1 MKISIVLL
9 CSGLTA
15 SIGFAESG
23 TLILEQALELAR
35 QSSPEL
41 RAAQMVAQSAVKG
54 VDASGLWENPKLE
67 FEAEGL
73 GWDNDLFSDGEYTL
87 GLKQEFQR
95 GGKRAKER
103 AIALQSIGVADF
115 VAQEKKLDLDTRVR
129 VAFIELMV
137 QQETGKV
144 RAEQEQLGRA
154 FIEVAKRRHQAGGGS
169 ELDVVQAELA
179 LEEIILL
186 QTCCFGDLLA
196 AKERLASLIGIPVLE
211 LGELSADFYAL
222 NPVEGLS
229 VGSEYPSLRRLD
241 AEVDK
246 IRAEAQ
252 YAKAQDVSNV
262 SLTGGYRYEAA
273 GDINT
278 FVFSASMPLSFNK
291 RGQAEY
297 AANMLRANAVQAER
311 EDVLRR
317 LQMELDTHRALYN
330 GAEKQVELTIT
341 KLLPKAEQAY
351 ELSREGYDIGRF
363 SWIELIAAHQNLAD
377 IRIRYIESL
386 REAHLAYAQISK
398 FSEEGI

>member
-1 MKISIVLL
+1 MKRFIVLL
-9 CSGLTA
+9 FGGLAA

-23 TLILEQALELAR
+23 PLTLEQALARAR
-35 QSSPEL
+35 QNSPEL

-54 VDASGLWENPKLE
+54 VDAAGLWINPKLE

-103 AIALQSIGVADF
+103 AVALKSIGVAEQG
-115 VAQEKKLDLDTRVR
+115 AQEKKLDLDTRVR
-129 VAFIELMV
+129 VAFIEIMV

-154 FIEVAKRRHQAGGGS
+154 FVEVAKRRHQAGGGS

-179 LEEIILL
+179 LEEVILL

-196 AKERLASLIGIPVLE
+196 AQERLASLIGIPVSE
-211 LGELSADFYAL
+211 LGVLSADFYAL
-222 NPVEGLS
+222 GSVEGLA
-229 VGSEYPSLRRLD
+229 VGTDYPTLRRLD
-241 AEVDK
+241 AEVEK

-252 YAKAQDVSNV
+252 YAKAQDTSNV
-262 SLTGGYRYEAA
+262 LLTGGYRHEAA
-273 GDINT
+273 GDNNT

-291 RGQAEY
+291 RGRAEY
-297 AANMLRANAVQAER
+297 AADMLRAHAVEAER

-317 LQMELDTHRALYN
+317 LQMELDTHRALYG
-330 GAEKQVELTIT
+330 GAEKQVELTKT

-363 SWIELIAAHQNLAD
+363 SWVELIAAQQNLAD
-377 IRIRYIESL
+377 IRIRYVESL

-398 FSEEGI
+398 FIEEGI